1 MNALRAKL
9 HFCVSVYVYSIPRQC
24 LMFHWSGLKFV
35 PTPKIGGPISSA
47 GRVGFPCTEALSLL
61 QHPRFESQSGA
72 LCCVTLPC
80 ILFSVISEAVLSIQ
94 RPKETR
100 MYIKKRTP
108 KVICNIDSFKQLL
121 QNGYSYQINNNE
133 TLTLPKSPNWWR
145 YEFSFQKCIFPLAPY
160 EALFLQDMCIY
171 FQARTKNIQM

>member
-1 MNALRAKL
+1 MSY
-9 HFCVSVYVYSIPRQC
+9 VSLEWVEICPNPKDRGAHQLSWQ
-24 LMFHWSGLKFV
+24 SGLPLYRGFV
-35 PTPKIGGPISSA
+35 LATAPQVWVLVWGP
-47 GRVGFPCTEALSLL
+47 LL
-61 QHPRFESQSGA
+61 R
-72 LCCVTLPC
+72 VTLPC